1 MQADYFNYHQMAL
14 PPLPQQQQQA
24 FATFGPF
31 PYGYAASMPNSTA
44 MPLLHHRNL
53 ERLKKIKPKH
63 FVVDSNK
70 YDEVINNSTD
80 ESIHLVKTRKTGGW
94 LFLIYLKFYDGLCL
108 RVGKGIIFLN

>member
-14 PPLPQQQQQA
+14 PPLPLQQQQQT

-31 PYGYAASMPNSTA
+31 PYGYAASIPTNVGANSAA

-53 ERLKKIKPKH
+53 ERLKKVKPKH

-70 YDEVINNSTD
+70 YDEVVNNSTD
-80 ESIHLVKTRKTGGW
+80 ESIHLVKTRKTGG
-94 LFLIYLKFYDGLCL
+94 
-108 RVGKGIIFLN
+108 